1 MELTC
6 TRVIAFLVT
15 LEANARRVRVFR
27 VLFSIIIF
35 SCLDIDDCASWPCNN
50 AGRCIDEIDSFTC
63 QCFPGFTGVQCET
76 SESILSSDLLPL
88 TKLFSGL

>member
-27 VLFSIIIF
+27 ATFSIIIF
-35 SCLDIDDCASWPCNN
+35 SCLDIDNCASWPCNN
-50 AGRCIDEIDSFTC
+50 VGRCIDEIDSFTC

-76 SESILSSDLLPL
+76 SKLLVSDLLLL
-88 TKLFSGL
+88 TTLFSCL